1 MEEEEYLP
9 LLKNKKTLYMEE
21 TDNLLQ
27 SRKREMA
34 SDLYGIVENL
44 KSKKNITEFIES
56 KIDYLDNTKLFY
68 SDIND
73 NKNSC
78 ILFFIIKIIGFFFL
92 TTYLIGIFQLIG
104 IKDSLEEETFD
115 SIIFFFKGNR
125 ENNTFTFYQKLYSN
139 NTKKLPGLTLF
150 FIMSFLSEIILKL
163 ISFPL
168 ITVIMLILNVIIF
181 YFLYNF
187 QFLEG
192 KEINHNYSFLD
203 FFILVLYVLYF
214 NLILGIVSLIPL
226 DIFSAGYYY
235 YEKYL
240 IAKKKSW
247 NNLNNIINDSTN
259 KTNISEDNN
268 DIIEKNNKINIQ
280 NNDNINNEKI
290 TDFKNSD
297 NIGITKSYYISDNDN
312 IIINNKKENITEYYV
327 RDSSSFFLEVND
339 LKKENIKEPNNKNE
353 EIGKYNGYYL
363 SYLLSFLTAIVVRL
377 YSFDDKIISEHK
389 FFYIN
394 LSIIHFI
401 PIIFSLFFYLIYSL
415 VFKKKSE
422 NKYDICITKFCGYL
436 IFKENKAKKNSI
448 CCEGCRVG
456 FRKFNA
462 LWCPCCNCK
471 CLTCEKCCPFL
482 PLSDCC
488 KVKADLS
495 EMGDRDKSLC
505 ICYKLNGKC
514 SWLCEYFS
522 NELIF
527 YCSIFFFIM
536 KLLNFGFNSLLDKH
550 IKELIYDDINNSN
563 SKNRDEILKIHIAYI
578 VGIIYYYLI
587 NLLFGIIFYH
597 IFPVK
602 KVDYYGEL
610 YMIGMGLVVL
620 IVFESV
626 ISCIFSSLVY
636 FKKIEDYKY
645 YLMAF
650 SVSSFEYL
658 KLLII
663 NYISKN
669 SDNRTQLFTY
679 SSFFSLFLLII
690 NLVFTAIEYSVDER
704 ISFIFVQFI
713 SGLIFSFFGICI
725 FALLIFFIKKNKI
738 KTSEDLD
745 NLIESQKKEKQKL
758 LEERKKLKEQEEKL
772 IKESLEK
779 EINTLKGIFQ
789 KAMVGQLLKEK
800 VITDED
806 ARELIKEF
814 DNIEDDK

>member
-1 MEEEEYLP
+1 
-9 LLKNKKTLYMEE
+9 
-21 TDNLLQ
+21 
-27 SRKREMA
+27 
-34 SDLYGIVENL
+34 
-44 KSKKNITEFIES
+44 
-56 KIDYLDNTKLFY
+56 
-68 SDIND
+68 
-73 NKNSC
+73 
-78 ILFFIIKIIGFFFL
+78 
-92 TTYLIGIFQLIG
+92 
-104 IKDSLEEETFD
+104 
-115 SIIFFFKGNR
+115 
-125 ENNTFTFYQKLYSN
+125 
-139 NTKKLPGLTLF
+139 
-150 FIMSFLSEIILKL
+150 
-163 ISFPL
+163 
-168 ITVIMLILNVIIF
+168 
-181 YFLYNF
+181 
-187 QFLEG
+187 
-192 KEINHNYSFLD
+192 
-203 FFILVLYVLYF
+203 
-214 NLILGIVSLIPL
+214 
-226 DIFSAGYYY
+226 
-235 YEKYL
+235 
-240 IAKKKSW
+240 
-247 NNLNNIINDSTN
+247 
-259 KTNISEDNN
+259 
-268 DIIEKNNKINIQ
+268 
-280 NNDNINNEKI
+280 
-290 TDFKNSD
+290 
-297 NIGITKSYYISDNDN
+297 
-312 IIINNKKENITEYYV
+312 
-327 RDSSSFFLEVND
+327 
-339 LKKENIKEPNNKNE
+339 
-353 EIGKYNGYYL
+353 
-363 SYLLSFLTAIVVRL
+363 
-377 YSFDDKIISEHK
+377 
-389 FFYIN
+389 
-394 LSIIHFI
+394 
-401 PIIFSLFFYLIYSL
+401 
-415 VFKKKSE
+415 
-422 NKYDICITKFCGYL
+422 
-436 IFKENKAKKNSI
+436 
-448 CCEGCRVG
+448 
-456 FRKFNA
+456 
-462 LWCPCCNCK
+462 
-471 CLTCEKCCPFL
+471 
-482 PLSDCC
+482 
-488 KVKADLS
+488 
-495 EMGDRDKSLC
+495 
-505 ICYKLNGKC
+505 
-514 SWLCEYFS
+514 
-522 NELIF
+522 
-527 YCSIFFFIM
+527 M

-663 NYISKN
+663 NYVSKN

-738 KTSEDLD
+738 KTREDLD

-779 EINTLKGIFQ
+779 EINTLKGIIQ